1 MNDETEQC
9 KGHPF
14 LNVHKA
20 NSHFRA
26 TVAPER
32 GQLGP
37 AGVQV
42 PQSQTPV
49 EFPATASSA
58 MAHRVGL
65 QPARTVNFLRSAFT
79 KLL

>member
-1 MNDETEQC
+1 MMRPSNA
-9 KGHPF
+9 KGILF
-14 LNVHKA
+14 LMCTNA
-20 NSHFRA
+20 HFRA

-42 PQSQTPV
+42 PQSQTPE